1 MFDIKNNNSNKGF
14 LRNSSTIPFF
24 YKKFL
29 PIYEYIDNIVHLI
42 TVGRIANGL
51 LHDIVNPL
59 TSLIISANMENTP
72 QDELAKSS
80 KELSEFIHIVQMQI
94 KNKSSKENFTL
105 SKLINES
112 CILLRYKSI
121 INNVRIV
128 TIFEEDFSLFGNKL
142 SLTRVVMN
150 LINNAIESYENC
162 NTEKRDVIVSIFK
175 EKKYINISIKDF
187 GCGIPCENR
196 KKIFKYLYT
205 NKKDGIGIGLYVSN
219 KNIRKEFSGKI
230 IFSKQE
236 SIGSNFIVKIPLKA
250 SV

>member
-1 MFDIKNNNSNKGF
+1 MFYIKNNNYNKSL
-14 LRNSSTIPFF
+14 LRNGSTIPFF

-29 PIYEYIDNIVHLI
+29 PIYEYIENIVHLI
-42 TVGRIANGL
+42 AVGKIANGL

-59 TSLIISANMENTP
+59 TSLILSVNMKNTCP
-72 QDELAKSS
+72 RELEKSS

-94 KNKSSKENFTL
+94 RNKSCKENFTL

-128 TIFEEDFSLFGNKL
+128 TIFNEDFSLYGNKL
-142 SLTRVVMN
+142 SLTRVLMN

-162 NTEKRDVIVSIFK
+162 PTKNRDVVISVFK
-175 EKKYINISIKDF
+175 EINYINISVKDF
-187 GCGIPCENR
+187 GCGISNENR

-205 NKKDGIGIGLYVSN
+205 NKKDGTGIGLYVSS
-219 KNIRKEFSGKI
+219 KNIRKEFYGKI
-230 IFSKQE
+230 IFSEKE
-236 SIGSNFIVKIPLKA
+236 KVGSNFIVQIPLKA
-250 SV
+250 SI